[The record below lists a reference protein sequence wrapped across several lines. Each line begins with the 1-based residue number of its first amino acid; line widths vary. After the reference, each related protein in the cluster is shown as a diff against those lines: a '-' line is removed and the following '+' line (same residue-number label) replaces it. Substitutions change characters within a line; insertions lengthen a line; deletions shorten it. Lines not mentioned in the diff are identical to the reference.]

1 MAAGASS
8 SMCGPVQVDLHSVV
22 SDGDLVDVQADEVG
36 HGDRDAQ
43 RTPPSGSR
51 SPERASLQYYVSW
64 SACTEKEPE
73 PRPEYRTQWAT
84 RRLRPATSRCS
95 SGQLDRVSSP

>member
-1 MAAGASS
+1 MEDDLAVGDRQISDLARIAAVHSVRTPMAAWASGGTR
-8 SMCGPVQVDLHSVV
+8 GPVQIDVHRIV
-22 SDGDLVDVQADEVG
+22 SDDDLLDVQAGEMG

-43 RTPPSGSR
+43 GAPPAGSR

-73 PRPEYRTQWAT
+73 PIP
-84 RRLRPATSRCS
+84 S
-95 SGQLDRVSSP
+95 